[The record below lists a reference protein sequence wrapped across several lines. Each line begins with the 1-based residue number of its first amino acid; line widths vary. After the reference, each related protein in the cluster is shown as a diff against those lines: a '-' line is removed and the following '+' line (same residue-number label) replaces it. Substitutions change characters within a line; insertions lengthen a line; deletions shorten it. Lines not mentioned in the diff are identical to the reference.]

1 MPKYSRPVAMAG
13 TALASAGALVL
24 STPAIGANAAATPAL
39 SLVAASPA
47 VALMSHDHGKAYGL
61 EKFDDY
67 DDDAYEYGFSFGSG
81 HKDDD
86 DDHGWGGFGGIG
98 SFITDF
104 LANNQDEV
112 LAVTAM
118 IPTFYLGPVAVGNSL
133 LANAYYNGYEGSG
146 TGVEGVIA
154 YVTGQFAL
162 PQGDLVQSVVLG
174 LTSLVPQFNIG
185 PVAVGN
191 SLLATAYFNG
201 YNDSAT
207 GLPGVISYVTD
218 QLGLQTPPAA
228 AAVEAPAATL
238 VASEAASA
246 AESVPAGRSAAA
258 APVASP
264 GSPVA
269 EVAIADASD
278 DADAVVAAATG
289 AAEEASAAGA
299 STASSVSAGR
309 SSGRGAASAKAG
321 DNDGGAKTRA
331 TRAGRSAGR

>member
-1 MPKYSRPVAMAG
+1 MPRSVRSLSLAG
-13 TALASAGALVL
+13 TALASVGALVFA
-24 STPAIGANAAATPAL
+24 TPAISANAAPAPAL
-39 SLVAASPA
+39 NLTAASPA
-47 VALMSHDHGKAYGL
+47 IALLSSDHGYGYGH
-61 EKFDDY
+61 DDS
-67 DDDAYEYGFSFGSG
+67 DDDDHYYGSG
-81 HKDDD
+81 YSHVDGDDD
-86 DDHGWGGFGGIG
+86 DDHGWGGFGGFGGIG

-191 SLLATAYFNG
+191 SLLASAYFNG

-238 VASEAASA
+238 VASEAVSA
-246 AESVPAGRSAAA
+246 AESVPAALSAAA

-264 GSPVA
+264 GSSVA
-269 EVAIADASD
+269 EVAIAGASD
-278 DADAVVAAATG
+278 DADAVVAAATDV
-289 AAEEASAAGA
+289 AEEASAVGA
-299 STASSVSAGR
+299 STADSASAGR

-321 DNDGGAKTRA
+321 GNDGGAKTRA